1 MTFKLN
7 ILITLLGFLFSCRSE
22 QSLDSAVLKIILTK
36 DKTKHLLNKYVYL
49 VDISKKN
56 VIDSALVKGDTV
68 IFSKQYTPSFFP
80 HMVSVQRIDTFQG
93 HLYLLPMGIQSPYDA
108 KFIYSSFYLDKGVTI
123 LKPYFTGYSNEQPDF
138 IGSKQNVPFFKR
150 VELQYAGDDSAD
162 SHAFIGKNI
171 SKIKAY
177 PYSLYLLEQLFYY
190 KGKFLNDDLK
200 NQLSFFDNNIK
211 KTSVFKSFSEYFATS
226 LTYDKAFPLIEFENQ
241 NGKYQ
246 KIGTKGAAYYLIVY
260 WASWCGPCRREIPEI
275 SELYNKFTNRGL
287 AVTSI
292 SIDGEKRNWQT
303 ALQQE
308 KMPWQQL
315 IAIDSTKAFI
325 DLHYDIKAI
334 PKAYLFNRKKELIKT
349 FVDVLVVTKSID
361 QLFENAK

>member
-1 MTFKLN
+1 MTLKLN
-7 ILITLLGFLFSCRSE
+7 ILITLLGLLFSCRSE
-22 QSLDSAVLKIILTK
+22 QSSDSVILKVIFTRDQTK
-36 DKTKHLLNKYVYL
+36 NLINKYVYL

-56 VIDSALVKGDTV
+56 VIDSALLKGDTV
-68 IFSKQYTPSFFP
+68 IFSKKYTPGFFP
-80 HMVSVQRIDTFQG
+80 NMVSVQWIDTFQG
-93 HLYLLPMGIQSPYDA
+93 HPYLHPMGIQSPYDA
-108 KFIYSSFYLDKGVTI
+108 KFIFSTFYLDKGVTI
-123 LKPYFTGYSNEQPDF
+123 LKPYFTGYTNELTDF

-150 VELQYAGDDSAD
+150 VELQYADDSAD
-162 SHAFIGKNI
+162 SHTFTGKNI

-177 PYSLYLLEQLFYY
+177 PYSIHLLEQLFYY
-190 KGKFLNDDLK
+190 KQKFLNEDLQ
-200 NQLSFFDNNIK
+200 NQLSYFDDDIK
-211 KTSVFKSFSEYFATS
+211 NTPLFKSFFEYFATS
-226 LTYDKAFPLIEFENQ
+226 STYDKAFPLIQFENQ

-246 KIGTKGAAYYLIVY
+246 KIGSEGAAYYLIVY

-275 SELYNKFTNRGL
+275 NELYNKYTNRGL
-287 AVTSI
+287 AITSI

-334 PKAYLFNRKKELIKT
+334 PKAYLFNQKKELIKT
-349 FVDVLVVTKSID
+349 FDDALVMTKSID
-361 QLFENAK
+361 QLFKNAN